1 MTNVDL
7 GDIRIWN
14 LMNISNV
21 ILAVTC
27 FSLMSCQTHVIDK
40 NAEDK
45 QPKNIILLIGDGMG
59 LAHLEA
65 AMTASNKTLN
75 IERCSETGFAK
86 TSSSDEYIT
95 DSAAAATAIACG
107 KKTYNGAIGVDSL
120 GNNVKSILEY
130 AEEAGLATGLVATS
144 TITHATPASF
154 IAHDDSRQHYEAIA
168 RDFLETDTDVFIG
181 GGLSHFDNRKDSINL
196 VEILEINGYQIA
208 LNTQELEHINSG
220 KLVGLLN
227 DKSMPRMTEG
237 RQEMLLKSG
246 EKAIEILSQN
256 KKGFFLMIEGSQI
269 DWGGHDNDIE
279 YVVTELLDFDQV
291 VGAALDFAQQDG
303 NTLVIV
309 TADHETGGLAILG
322 KDIMKDPLATKFSTT
337 HHTAVMVPVYAYGP
351 QADKFAGIY
360 ENNTLFHKMMNA
372 LNLRWD

>member
-1 MTNVDL
+1 
-7 GDIRIWN
+7 
-14 LMNISNV
+14 MNIINI
-21 ILAVTC
+21 ILAVSS
-27 FSLMSCQTHVIDK
+27 FSLMSCQSHVIDQDVK
-40 NAEDK
+40 EK

-59 LAHLEA
+59 LAQVEA
-65 AMTASNKTLN
+65 AMTASKKTLN
-75 IERCSETGFAK
+75 IERCSDTGFAK

-107 KKTYNGAIGVDSL
+107 IKTYNGAIGVDSL
-120 GNNVKSILEY
+120 GNDTKSILEY

-168 RDFLETDTDVFIG
+168 RDFLDIDTDVFIG
-181 GGLSHFDNRKDSINL
+181 GGLDHFANRKDSINL
-196 VEILEINGYQIA
+196 VEILESNGYQIA
-208 LNTQELEHINSG
+208 LNTQELEQIKSG

-227 DKSMPRMTEG
+227 NESMPRITEG

-256 KKGFFLMIEGSQI
+256 EKGFFLMIEGSQI

-279 YVVTELLDFDQV
+279 YVVSELLDFDQV
-291 VGAALDFAQQDG
+291 VGAALDFARQDG

-309 TADHETGGLAILG
+309 TADHETGGLTILG
-322 KDIMKDPLATKFSTT
+322 EEIMSNSLATKFSTT

-351 QADKFAGIY
+351 QADKFAGVY

-372 LNLRWD
+372 LNLTWD